1 MKHKNDLSFNAKL
14 NGKQKLGFRKLS
26 VGLAAVALGTTFF
39 LSNGQLVHAD
49 VENNTQTSE
58 AKTEEVDS
66 QSQSTPNQ
74 DEHVEKVDQPS
85 QSQQVKE
92 ENNSTAANEQ
102 TAASKNDEATA
113 TLKIKKQPSLTDPKL
128 LAENKTQRNLDNS
141 TKVET
146 IYDTSTEDQQKHSVI
161 GGQGWV
167 KVKVT
172 SPEFQDVKKEDKYSV
187 QFGSVQNF
195 NYDQTPLADDSSSK
209 FEISNKGKGFFEL
222 TAKNN
227 YDHGKFDITASVM
240 PKEIVTEDK
249 TIEMPITISHNDK
262 IIISKEASINLRPAP
277 KLTYEESH
285 PLVKYVCFG
294 LDPNSNTIG
303 WGIYLNYNKKNLNDL
318 NLNAKF
324 NSSISC
330 C

>member
-1 MKHKNDLSFNAKL
+1 MKHKNNLSFNAKL
-14 NGKQKLGFRKLS
+14 NGKQKFGFRKLS

-113 TLKIKKQPSLTDPKL
+113 TLKIKKQSSLTDPKL
-128 LAENKTQRNLDNS
+128 LAENKAQKNLDNS

-161 GGQGWV
+161 GGQG
-167 KVKVT
+167 
-172 SPEFQDVKKEDKYSV
+172 
-187 QFGSVQNF
+187 
-195 NYDQTPLADDSSSK
+195 
-209 FEISNKGKGFFEL
+209 
-222 TAKNN
+222 
-227 YDHGKFDITASVM
+227 
-240 PKEIVTEDK
+240 
-249 TIEMPITISHNDK
+249 
-262 IIISKEASINLRPAP
+262 
-277 KLTYEESH
+277 
-285 PLVKYVCFG
+285 
-294 LDPNSNTIG
+294 
-303 WGIYLNYNKKNLNDL
+303 
-318 NLNAKF
+318 
-324 NSSISC
+324 
-330 C
+330 

>member
-14 NGKQKLGFRKLS
+14 NGKQKFSFRKLS

-92 ENNSTAANEQ
+92 ENNSTAAKEQ

-161 GGQGWV
+161 GGQG
-167 KVKVT
+167 
-172 SPEFQDVKKEDKYSV
+172 
-187 QFGSVQNF
+187 
-195 NYDQTPLADDSSSK
+195 
-209 FEISNKGKGFFEL
+209 
-222 TAKNN
+222 
-227 YDHGKFDITASVM
+227 
-240 PKEIVTEDK
+240 
-249 TIEMPITISHNDK
+249 
-262 IIISKEASINLRPAP
+262 
-277 KLTYEESH
+277 
-285 PLVKYVCFG
+285 
-294 LDPNSNTIG
+294 
-303 WGIYLNYNKKNLNDL
+303 
-318 NLNAKF
+318 
-324 NSSISC
+324 
-330 C
+330 